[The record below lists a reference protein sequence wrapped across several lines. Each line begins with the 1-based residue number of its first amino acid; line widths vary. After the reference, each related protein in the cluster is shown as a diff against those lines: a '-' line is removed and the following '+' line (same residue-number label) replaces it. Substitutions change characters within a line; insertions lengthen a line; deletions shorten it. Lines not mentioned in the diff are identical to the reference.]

1 MTEFEKMI
9 NGYEYDTKDKE
20 LREMS
25 SRGKNLIR
33 EYNMIPAED
42 INEREKKIKEILG
55 KCGKNIRINQPFY
68 VDYGCNISVGDNVVI
83 NMNCTFLDTSKI
95 IMGNNVLIAPDVKI
109 YTAVH
114 PIAGKERIINNSDG
128 SVEIKTKAF
137 PVIIGNDV
145 WIGGGTIIIAGVTI
159 GNNVV
164 IGAGSVVTK
173 SIPDNVIAYGNP
185 CKVIRE
191 NK

>member
-20 LREMS
+20 LREIS
-25 SRGKNLIR
+25 SRGKNLIK

-42 INEREKKIKEILG
+42 TDERDIKIKEILG
-55 KCGKNIRINQPFY
+55 KCGENVRINQPFY
-68 VDYGCNISVGDNVVI
+68 VDYGRNISVGDNVII

-95 IMGNNVLIAPDVKI
+95 LIGNNVLIAPDVKI

-114 PIAGKERIINNSDG
+114 PVAGKERIINNSAG

-173 SIPDNVIAYGNP
+173 SISDNVIAYGNP
-185 CKVIRE
+185 CRVIRE

>member
-9 NGYEYDTKDKE
+9 NGQEYNTKDKE
-20 LREMS
+20 LRTMS
-25 SRGKNLIR
+25 SRAKNLIR
-33 EYNMIPAED
+33 EYNMLPAED

-55 KCGKNIRINQPFY
+55 KCGKNVRINQPFY

-95 IMGNNVLIAPDVKI
+95 IIGNNVLIAPDVKI

-114 PIAGKERIINNSDG
+114 PLRGEERMIINSDG
-128 SVEIKTKAF
+128 SVDIRTNPL
-137 PVIIGNDV
+137 PVTIGNDV
-145 WIGGGTIIIAGVTI
+145 WIGGGTIIISGVTI

-185 CKVIRE
+185 CKVVRE